1 VCGARMCVVVAAQIC
16 RKMHRRGAGRASAGA
31 GAGAGARRNAECR
44 RNDSAPATDAN
55 PQTHLNA
62 CNAEEQ
68 RAARAIRNILAIEQI
83 VDADLEEIAAL
94 AIEVKR
100 VILLHKVHRG
110 EQHLFE
116 ADL

>member
-1 VCGARMCVVVAAQIC
+1 MWLWQHRYAAKCTDGAQAEQVQEQEQEQAQDGM
-16 RKMHRRGAGRASAGA
+16 RNADGTT
-31 GAGAGARRNAECR
+31 ARR
-44 RNDSAPATDAN
+44 ATDAN